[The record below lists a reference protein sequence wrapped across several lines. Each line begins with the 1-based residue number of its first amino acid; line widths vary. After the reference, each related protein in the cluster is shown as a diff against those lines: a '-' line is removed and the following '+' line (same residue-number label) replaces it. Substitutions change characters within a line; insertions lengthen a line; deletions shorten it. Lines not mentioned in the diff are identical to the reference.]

1 MPLSNVA
8 ARLPVDLDSSGVRL
22 VRHLNT
28 WRPQDQVEILTTKR
42 NGRSIREGKCMAK
55 FEGIQGASGVREAR
69 RGPSVFSQL
78 QQQARLPLIPDCCQ
92 QRQSADKA

>member
-1 MPLSNVA
+1 
-8 ARLPVDLDSSGVRL
+8 
-22 VRHLNT
+22 
-28 WRPQDQVEILTTKR
+28 
-42 NGRSIREGKCMAK
+42 MAK